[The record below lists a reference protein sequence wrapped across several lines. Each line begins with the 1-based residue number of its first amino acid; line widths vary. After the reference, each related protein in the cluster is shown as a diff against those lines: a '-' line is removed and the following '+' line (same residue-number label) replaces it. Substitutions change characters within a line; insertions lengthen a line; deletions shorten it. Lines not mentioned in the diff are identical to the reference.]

1 MRPRAPKPQET
12 VLLQSRPVGS
22 IPDHMQAVN
31 ALDSLTPTERQ
42 VASLGIDPD
51 ALKPIEFLNVGHY
64 KELREK
70 QLLSDAFR
78 SKIEAYSELAA
89 EEQ

>member
-1 MRPRAPKPQET
+1 
-12 VLLQSRPVGS
+12 
-22 IPDHMQAVN
+22 MQVVN

-64 KELREK
+64 KELRDK
-70 QLLSDAFR
+70 QLLSDEFR
-78 SKIEAYSELAA
+78 NKIEAYSELAA
-89 EEQ
+89 AEQ